1 MMSRTFHYPSLR
13 RVGLT
18 SLLTAVPLLLFLLT
32 GCLGSTSQ
40 AATLPTLRPTAV
52 LPPSPPPT
60 ETLAPTTTASP
71 VPTSTPTVPP
81 TATPSPAPTSTP
93 WPTPTATAVPPGEQ
107 INGLTKD
114 TFIILPMV
122 VENNIRDIYAAGQAL
137 GRDPQAFSKLGD
149 SGMATP
155 DFLMRFDQRVFD
167 LGDYAYL
174 QPTLDYYKGSFM
186 HYGAALHIGLH
197 ATAVFLTDLV
207 TEEMCD
213 DYEPM
218 LTCEFRL
225 HDPSILLIGLGTNDE
240 SNEFD
245 DRMEKIVAY
254 TIDNGVIP
262 VLVTK
267 ADRHEGEDNRN
278 NNDVRRIA
286 QKYHVPLLDFDVLA
300 ATLPDRGLGADGI
313 HLTHYG
319 PFEYTS
325 PEAFERGYSVYNLAT
340 LMMLDEIRRVLATDT
355 AVIPAGISTLP
366 K

>member
-1 MMSRTFHYPSLR
+1 MQNH
-13 RVGLT
+13 
-18 SLLTAVPLLLFLLT
+18 
-32 GCLGSTSQ
+32 
-40 AATLPTLRPTAV
+40 
-52 LPPSPPPT
+52 
-60 ETLAPTTTASP
+60 
-71 VPTSTPTVPP
+71 
-81 TATPSPAPTSTP
+81 
-93 WPTPTATAVPPGEQ
+93 
-107 INGLTKD
+107 
-114 TFIILPMV
+114 
-122 VENNIRDIYAAGQAL
+122 IREIYAAGQEM

-167 LGDYAYL
+167 LGNYAYL
-174 QPTLDYYKGSFM
+174 QPTIDYYKGSFV

-240 SNEFD
+240 SDEFD

-262 VLVTK
+262 VLITK

-286 QKYHVPLLDFDVLA
+286 EKYQVPLLDFDALA
-300 ATLPDRGLGADGI
+300 ATLPERGLGADGI

-319 PFEYTS
+319 AFEYTS

-340 LMMLDEIRRVLATDT
+340 LMILDDIRQVLQQPLTDSGT
-355 AVIPAGISTLP
+355 NNSKYISE
-366 K
+366 